1 MLGKRNGGNKDMN
14 EIIELLKRGANS
26 NESTV
31 RDIDEKIKGYERDI
45 KDLEEQKEIYV
56 NKLTQYQKALQLI
69 EIEES

>member
-1 MLGKRNGGNKDMN
+1 MN